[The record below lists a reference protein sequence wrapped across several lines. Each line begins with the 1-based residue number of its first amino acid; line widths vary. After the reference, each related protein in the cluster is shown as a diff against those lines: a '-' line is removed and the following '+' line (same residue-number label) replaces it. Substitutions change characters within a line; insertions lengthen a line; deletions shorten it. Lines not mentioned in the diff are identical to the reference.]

1 MVSNVLFL
9 ICASLVQNI
18 LTYFAYNL
26 PAISKHLSC
35 THLHIVSYS
44 WGISMSCCSVISPT
58 LVLIF
63 VVAVLVVFIVVV
75 VVVLAP
81 LSVVVLVFL
90 VALLV
95 ISVAAELTIV
105 VFKIYRI

>member
-9 ICASLVQNI
+9 ICASLAQNI
-18 LTYFAYNL
+18 LTYFAYSL
-26 PAISKHLSC
+26 PAISQPLSC

-44 WGISMSCCSVISPT
+44 WGISMSCCSVISPA

-63 VVAVLVVFIVVV
+63 VVAVLVVFIVV

-95 ISVAAELTIV
+95 ISVCCRTYYCC
-105 VFKIYRI
+105 F